1 MATSSAPPI
10 LSRVPDHIFALQGL
24 NHLAREIIL
33 SRENRRLLITLKSG
47 EPALAV
53 GMHTWDPQKKTL
65 ATVGKKN
72 CNITISGWRSN
83 ISRLHCTFSF
93 HPESGEILFQDV
105 SAANSTSVTSQDIRE
120 FPIDPH
126 RERRQVVLHP
136 EFNNIIG
143 IGGEHSDLFV
153 FILVWNDKVDPKE
166 VKDQL
171 SRSSDVAKVG
181 HSTILGPAEIEE
193 VRFRFRVRQNYLRS
207 KFPLRVF
214 QTSKIPLGKGGYGVV
229 FPAIDVDLGHR
240 LAVKRIRERG
250 PNNDSTLEHV
260 MENFH
265 REVHVAASLNHVS
278 VSRYSRQ
285 QVNRES

>member
-1 MATSSAPPI
+1 MATSLAPPI
-10 LSRVPDHIFALQGL
+10 LSEFPDHIFALQGL

-33 SRENRRLLITLKSG
+33 SYENRRLLGMLKSG

-53 GMHTWDPQKKTL
+53 GRHTWDEQKKTL

-72 CNITISGWRSN
+72 CNITISGRRST

-105 SAANSTSVTSQDIRE
+105 SAANSTSVSSVRSRKYS
-120 FPIDPH
+120 IDPL

-136 EFNNIIG
+136 KFNNIIS

-153 FILVWNDKVDPKE
+153 FMLVWNDKVDPKE

-171 SRSSDVAKVG
+171 SRSSDVATLG

-193 VRFRFRVRQNYLRS
+193 VRFQFRVRQNYLQS
-207 KFPLRVF
+207 KFPLRFF
-214 QTSKIPLGKGGYGVV
+214 QTSDTPLGEGGYGVV
-229 FPAIDVDLGHR
+229 YPAIDVDLGHR
-240 LAVKRIRERG
+240 LAVKRFQVPG
-250 PNNDSTLEHV
+250 PDSDRTLEHV
-260 MENFH
+260 MENLQ
-265 REVHVAASLNHVS
+265 REVRVAALLNHVS
-278 VSRYSRQ
+278 LSRYSQQ
-285 QVNRES
+285 QVDRGS